1 VNLPRHTAPLCVLL
15 LSVNVAPVCA
25 EPPAWAYPFPAKD
38 FKPTPDDGAILHV
51 PGSKAGYT
59 RTQTRD
65 RFNATDWHPGDYP
78 PLPPI
83 VANGRKPTVY
93 ACGWCHRADGTGGP
107 ENANLA
113 GLPEAYL
120 IRQVADMKSGARRS
134 SVDNRLPVTAMLDAI
149 RDISDE
155 EVRQAAKY
163 FAGIKPRWSVK
174 VVEADTIPK
183 STVGGWFTMAA
194 PGNEREPIGRR
205 VVEMPEDVEQFES
218 RDPRA
223 KFTAYVPF
231 GSLKR
236 GEELVTTG
244 AGKTLPCATCHGPEL
259 KGVDAIPPIVGRWP
273 SYIARQLTDLQT
285 GARAGTIAAA
295 MKPVVEKLDND
306 DIVAITA
313 FLASRAP

>member
-1 VNLPRHTAPLCVLL
+1 MNLHRHAAVSFALL
-15 LSVNVAPVCA
+15 LSAMATSTPA

-38 FKPTPDDGAILHV
+38 FKPTPEDGSIRRV
-51 PGSKAGYT
+51 PDSKAGYT
-59 RTQTRD
+59 LTQTRD
-65 RFNATDWHPGDYP
+65 RFNATNWHPGDYP
-78 PLPPI
+78 PMPPI

-113 GLPEAYL
+113 GLPEAYF
-120 IRQVADMKSGARRS
+120 IQQVADMKSGKRKT
-134 SVDNRLPVTAMLDAI
+134 SVGKRLPQVAMWDAI
-149 RDISDE
+149 QDISEE

-163 FAGIKPRWSVK
+163 FASIKPRWSVK

-183 STVGGWFTMAA
+183 STVGGWFNMAV
-194 PGNEREPIGRR
+194 PGNESEPIDRR
-205 VVEMPEDVEQFES
+205 VIELPEHLEQFES

-223 KFTAYVPF
+223 KFIAYVPK
-231 GSLKR
+231 GSIKR
-236 GEELVTTG
+236 GEDLVTTG

-273 SYIARQLTDLQT
+273 SYIARQLYDLQS
-285 GARAGTIAAA
+285 GARNGAVAVL

-306 DIVAITA
+306 DFVAISA
-313 FLASRAP
+313 YLASRAP